1 VLTALLALALLA
13 GCAHKPDPKLAITH
27 LVVRDAA
34 SKFQAVRIIDDPD
47 VLARITELW
56 VARRAIE
63 EEGAV
68 PVRDF
73 HYALDIAV
81 RQEKARWLYRE
92 DGLAM
97 LLSPEPDVTFA
108 VPDPSEFNALLGI
121 PDTEDPQVRAQ

>member
-1 VLTALLALALLA
+1 MRSTVLSLVLLVA
-13 GCAHKPDPKLAITH
+13 CAHEPDPKLMITH

-34 SKFQAVRIIDDPD
+34 AKFQAVRIIDDRD
-47 VLARITELW
+47 VLARLTELW

-63 EEGAV
+63 EEAPL

-73 HYALDIAV
+73 HYALDISV
-81 RQEKARWLYRE
+81 KQEKTRWLYRE

-97 LLSPEPDVTFA
+97 LLSPEPDVTFE

-121 PDTEDPQVRAQ
+121 PDTEDPQVRAE

>member
-1 VLTALLALALLA
+1 MRPALLSLVLLVA
-13 GCAHKPDPKLAITH
+13 CAHKPDPKLMITH

-56 VARRAIE
+56 VARRAIDE
-63 EEGAV
+63 EAAV

-81 RQEKARWLYRE
+81 RREKARWLYRE

-108 VPDPSEFNALLGI
+108 VPHPSEFNALLGI
-121 PDTEDPQVRAQ
+121 PDLADPQVRAQ